1 MAGQCVRW
9 LRDNMKFFGEASEIG
24 IIVINCYYYYYCCCG
39 GVEGLAGSVDET
51 AGVYFVPAFSGL
63 YAPHWQPD
71 ARGLVDVS

>member
-24 IIVINCYYYYYCCCG
+24 IIVINYRYYCCYYCC

-71 ARGLVDVS
+71 ARGLVGVS